1 MLFLPL
7 LKVTY
12 CPKPGIRRQ
21 ESFLPDIECGMRF
34 TWRGR
39 ISGTDYE
46 AQIPSPQ
53 RNNGVNLRLTLT
65 MSETGKETPVTRN
78 RKEECLN
85 SEKRGR

>member
-1 MLFLPL
+1 MLFLPSPNGHVL
-7 LKVTY
+7 SKTRDT
-12 CPKPGIRRQ
+12 PAGIISTGHR
-21 ESFLPDIECGMRF
+21 MRF

-65 MSETGKETPVTRN
+65 MSETKKETPVTRN